1 MLKSLPDARL
11 CLSSCLVVVVN
22 SLLEVVKVLEA
33 EKGKGGW
40 NHVRINVHPD
50 LEVRLWPHLQV
61 RCPRSPRWRLRGPQN
76 HIFASAG
83 TSASLSHVF
92 THSNYHFKPIT
103 APLMLLLNYSVYSQ
117 KMGWCER
124 EIIEVTERG
133 KRWHQ
138 IPHRSLTLLLQC
150 PPVIFISH
158 YGWSTDELLFIWIF
172 VAGRVS
178 SNVTGIFSSNL
189 IFTSFRIC
197 PLVQSLHIY

>member
-1 MLKSLPDARL
+1 MLKSLPDACL
-11 CLSSCLVVVVN
+11 CLSSCLVVLVN

-33 EKGKGGW
+33 EKEKRGW
-40 NHVRINVHPD
+40 NQVRIDV
-50 LEVRLWPHLQV
+50 LTEVEVRWEV
-61 RCPRSPRWRLRGPQN
+61 RAAHRGTRWSPRQRLCRPQS
-76 HIFASAG
+76 HIFAWTR

-138 IPHRSLTLLLQC
+138 IPHRSLTLLLRC

-158 YGWSTDELLFIWIF
+158 YGWSTDVLLFIWIF
-172 VAGRVS
+172 AAGRVS
-178 SNVTGIFSSNL
+178 SNVTGIFYSSL

-197 PLVQSLHIY
+197 PLVQHIY